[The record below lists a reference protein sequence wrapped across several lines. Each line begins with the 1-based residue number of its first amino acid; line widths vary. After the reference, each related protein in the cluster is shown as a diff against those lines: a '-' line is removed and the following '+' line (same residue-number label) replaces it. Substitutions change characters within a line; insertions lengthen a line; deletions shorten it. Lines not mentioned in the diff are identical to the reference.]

1 VLKLVKDK
9 HEVLHVKA
17 VTVLSICW

>member
-17 VTVLSICW
+17 ETVLSICW